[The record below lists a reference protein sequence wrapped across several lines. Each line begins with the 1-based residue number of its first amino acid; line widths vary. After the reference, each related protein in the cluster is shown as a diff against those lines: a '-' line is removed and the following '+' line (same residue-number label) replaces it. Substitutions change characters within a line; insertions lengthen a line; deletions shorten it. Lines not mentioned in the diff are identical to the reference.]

1 MPKIVDHDE
10 RRREVMSAARRV
22 IVRDGIDAATTR
34 AIAKEAGYSNGV
46 LAHYFADKDEILL
59 SALRQSHERIRARLT
74 AKVEGAA
81 GPLAALRELLLD
93 NLPLDADRAQ
103 ETRLEVSFWS
113 RSLATEELAEV
124 QRAEASDL
132 RTAVRALLDRA
143 QEAGELRHSAGKA
156 GEPREEARE
165 ASGVRG
171 DRILAGSP
179 DDLAAPS
186 TSKTPST
193 PDDLDD
199 LAEEL
204 LALVDG
210 LSLHLLLYPG
220 RLSRERAE
228 RIMLGAIERL

>member
-74 AKVEGAA
+74 AKVESAPTA
-81 GPLAALRELLLD
+81 LAALRELLLD

-113 RSLATEELAEV
+113 RSLAAERLAEV
-124 QRAEASDL
+124 QRAEAGEL
-132 RTAVRALLDRA
+132 RAAVRELLGRA
-143 QEAGELRHSAGKA
+143 REAGETREGPGTV
-156 GEPREEARE
+156 GEPR
-165 ASGVRG
+165 G
-171 DRILAGSP
+171 DG
-179 DDLAAPS
+179 DLE
-186 TSKTPST
+186 
-193 PDDLDD
+193 DLDD

-210 LSLHLLLYPG
+210 LSLHLLLYPD
-220 RLSRERAE
+220 RLSRERAR
-228 RIMLGAIERL
+228 RIMLAAVERL

>member
-74 AKVEGAA
+74 AKVEGAS

-113 RSLATEELAEV
+113 RSLAAEELAEV

-132 RTAVRALLDRA
+132 RAAVRALLDRA
-143 QEAGELRHSAGKA
+143 HEAGELR
-156 GEPREEARE
+156 
-165 ASGVRG
+165 G
-171 DRILAGSP
+171 DRTLADNP
-179 DDLAAPS
+179 DDLAAPD
-186 TSKTPST
+186 TPKAPST
-193 PDDLDD
+193 PHDLAAPDTPKATSASDDLDD